1 MENYHLTKILIILYV
16 LEISNCVKNQSINDD
31 SLISIND
38 AQKEYSSIIFLKTAE
53 YFPNQAVYLNFTLE
67 QVDFGCH
74 RDIHYDKSDFQTCM
88 KNIMVFNFQP
98 RTPDELLYKID
109 TFKDTLCNLKKIILL
124 KDSLIK
130 GELNLCEI
138 NP

>member
-1 MENYHLTKILIILYV
+1 MKNLHLTKLLIILCV
-16 LEISNCVKNQSINDD
+16 FTISKCVKNQSINED
-31 SLISIND
+31 SLISLND
-38 AQKEYSSIIFLKTAE
+38 AQKEYSTVIFLKTAE
-53 YFPNQAVYLNFTLE
+53 YFPNQAFYFIFTLE

-88 KNIMVFNFQP
+88 KNITVSKFQP
-98 RTPDELLYKID
+98 NTPGDLLFQID
-109 TFKDTLCNLKKIILL
+109 AFKDKLCNLKKFILF